1 MNASQGCPKDW
12 EEYGNSCY
20 LFVTIPFDYLPM
32 TWKESRANCK
42 QYGAELV
49 SIQNSL
55 EAHFIRQQI
64 IAISGQDSEDFWI
77 GLYRS
82 KTNDDPKE
90 GWEWSDGSN
99 FTNPLQWN
107 LNETEQNEDCGVLSI
122 SNDWRTVHGHA
133 ADCSYYCSKICKRE
147 KGNLLALFNRI
158 S

>member
-12 EEYGNSCY
+12 KEYGNSCY
-20 LFVTIPFDYLPM
+20 LFVTIPFDYRPM

-49 SIQNSL
+49 SIHNSL
-55 EAHFIRQQI
+55 EADFIRHQI
-64 IAISGQDSEDFWI
+64 IAISGQDSDDFWI

-82 KTNDDPKE
+82 KTTDDPKE

-99 FTNPLQWN
+99 FTNPLQWS
-107 LNETEQNEDCGVLSI
+107 LNEPGQNEECGVLI
-122 SNDWRTVHGHA
+122 SSDDWLHA
-133 ADCSYYCSKICKRE
+133 ADCSHYYSTICKRE